1 MRHII
6 TNEAGYKVCC
16 GCTDDYRCVVIP
28 LHEGRL
34 YIWITA
40 VLYLQLN
47 QLVNVL
53 PSPYRED
60 FLHCSTE
67 IHSYIL
73 LSPTLKTIIKFRT

>member
-1 MRHII
+1 M
-6 TNEAGYKVCC
+6 
-16 GCTDDYRCVVIP
+16 DDYRRVVMP
-28 LHEGRL
+28 SHEGQL
-34 YIWITA
+34 DKGIIA

-53 PSPYRED
+53 PRPYCED

-73 LSPTLKTIIKFRT
+73 LLPALKTIMKIRT

>member
-1 MRHII
+1 MNADWII
-6 TNEAGYKVCC
+6 
-16 GCTDDYRCVVIP
+16 
-28 LHEGRL
+28 
-34 YIWITA
+34 A

-60 FLHCSTE
+60 FLHYSTE

-73 LSPTLKTIIKFRT
+73 LSPTLKTIIKIRT